1 MVDGIDA
8 KVTPLRK
15 PRPCPECGKPS
26 HRATF
31 PFCSTRCKEID
42 LNRWLTGAYVI
53 PVREDDPEEGDGS
66 LPDDDQTGRE

>member
-15 PRPCPECGKPS
+15 TAPCPECGKPIAS
-26 HRATF
+26 EHY
-31 PFCSTRCKEID
+31 PFCSTRCQEID
-42 LNRWLTGAYVI
+42 LNRWLTGAYAI